1 MGLNQAKA
9 IGTSND
15 ADRQGLEAKC
25 PRTGATDLRIWDTVI
40 THRPIEAIFHEV
52 DTETSGLDHRFYH
65 ARRTQ

>member
-1 MGLNQAKA
+1 MGLNQAEA
-9 IGTSND
+9 IGTADD

-40 THRPIEAIFHEV
+40 THRPVEATFQGV
-52 DTETSGLDHRFYH
+52 DIETSGFDHRFYR